1 MWIWL
6 RRNLSKFKKP
16 VVCIKCF
23 FISRMYGVALAH
35 GLLVISLH
43 KTFSPEVGSVLI
55 QRDHFTVD

>member
-55 QRDHFTVD
+55 